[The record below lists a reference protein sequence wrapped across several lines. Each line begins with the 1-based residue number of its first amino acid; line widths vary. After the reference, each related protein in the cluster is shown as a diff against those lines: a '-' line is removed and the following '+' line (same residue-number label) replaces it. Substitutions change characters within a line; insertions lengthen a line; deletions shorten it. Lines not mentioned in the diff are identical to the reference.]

1 MEQQIDQHTKAN
13 QSTVIAMLLYEE
25 TMPLHMHLRIS
36 LIQRPDEEC
45 QEFVYDSMKVFLNVF
60 EAVSRGLHFPSLTGG
75 RPRSRRVSERKQNR
89 KDHPRVSHSD

>member
-1 MEQQIDQHTKAN
+1 
-13 QSTVIAMLLYEE
+13 MLLYEE

-45 QEFVYDSMKVFLNVF
+45 REFVHDSMKVFLNVF

-75 RPRSRRVSERKQNR
+75 RPRSRRVSERKQDR
-89 KDHPRVSHSD
+89 KGHPRASHSD